1 MESSSKRRK
10 LDHSGSGLR
19 HDALIDFEAQSSARV
34 STASTFVLQTDELL
48 KEAKLDYGKTLK
60 GVDAN
65 LHRLKEAVDTAVPHG
80 PELITQ
86 VTSRFEK
93 KHRIVIPYPDPK
105 PAKDAPYKLS
115 YEKPASYNVVG
126 SYVAKTMVKSQ
137 AHFGIDMVVQM
148 PKTMFQEKDFTSMRY
163 FYRRAY
169 YITYIAASVKKELED
184 SFDIGF
190 EYLNENPLLPVL
202 ALRPKPEE
210 EEQEEDIKETTS
222 KASKKKTKAAK
233 SPYTIRL
240 IPCAPDGLFPKSKLL
255 PSSNNNRTGEA
266 DDKNTRSGTPFYNS
280 TLKAEET
287 FISYLRILTHAKNE
301 CPALTDACVL
311 GRIWLQQRGF
321 GSSVSQGGFGH
332 FEWSVMIALLL
343 QMGGR
348 NGHAALS
355 NSLSST
361 ELFKATVQFLS
372 ATDFNKKPFV
382 FGSSKIN
389 ADTVREAGPVMYDPV
404 RELNILA
411 KMSPWSA
418 TLLQM
423 HAKSTTDLLA
433 DAAADKFDPTFIIKS
448 DAPLQTYDAIFE
460 IKNQDTARLLNSPD
474 RRGSAWD
481 FSLEAH
487 KVLKKAYGTRAHL
500 VHFQL
505 PAKTGWS
512 LDSAPL
518 SGSSKVQFGVMF
530 EFAQMSRQME
540 HGPAAEEQKDAAKFR
555 QFWGEKAELRRF
567 KDGSILECVEWSSK
581 VPFQICEEIAAHTL
595 KRHLKVASEDITS
608 FGAGFSN
615 IVDFSHMDKEAFD
628 AARRAFQT
636 LEHDIR
642 NLEDLP
648 LQIRQLSAVSP
659 AARYASVEAPR
670 PGFHT
675 GTIEPIDVNLYFE
688 ASGRWPE
695 NLVAIQETKIEFLL
709 DFDRR
714 LTATKEN
721 ITTYLGRENREIGIE
736 NLAYLDIV
744 YESGAAFRLRI
755 HADLEDILFQRQIKN
770 KMLDHH
776 IREES
781 EAALARTNWFFATL
795 PIHTQTIATFCT
807 RLHPLSQTIRLVKH
821 WFNSHKLSS
830 HISEELIELFVL
842 HVFLQPYPWRAPTS
856 ASTGFLRTLTFLS
869 RWDWRDEPLIVDS
882 AEDLTDDNRHSIRK
896 ELEAWRKKDP
906 NMNST
911 VMIVATSND
920 TSGLAYTRNGP
931 SKLIASRMTRLAKAA
946 CKLVKDSGYRVD
958 ATELFDTSL
967 EDYDVLFHLSRK
979 AVRSILR
986 EAASDPSA
994 RRHSQFK
1001 NLDDRTGRAPLPIRA
1016 HPVDVLIQELQRVYE
1031 DTLVFFRGTNT
1042 SDEDDTVIGAIW
1054 NPKLQQQKFR
1064 AGLPYNF
1071 RTVADEEEDVVTVN
1085 RKAVLLEIARIGGD
1099 MIRKI
1104 EEVE

>member
-10 LDHSGSGLR
+10 IDHAGSGLR
-19 HDALIDFEAQSSARV
+19 HDALIDFEARSSARV

-48 KEAKLDYGKTLK
+48 KEAKLDYGKALK
-60 GVDAN
+60 GVDEN
-65 LHRLKEAVDTAVPHG
+65 LHRLKEAIDTAEPHS

-86 VTSRFEK
+86 VTTRFEK

-105 PAKDAPYKLS
+105 PVKDAPYKLS
-115 YEKPASYNVVG
+115 FEKPASYNVVG
-126 SYVAKTMVKSQ
+126 SYVAKTMIKSQ

-169 YITYIAASVKKELED
+169 YIAYIAASVKKELED
-184 SFDIGF
+184 SMDIGF

-210 EEQEEDIKETTS
+210 EDEDNKG
-222 KASKKKTKAAK
+222 KPSKKKAKATK

-240 IPCAPDGLFPKSKLL
+240 IPCAPEGLFPKTKLL
-255 PSSNNNRTGEA
+255 PTSNNNRSGET
-266 DDKNTRSGTPFYNS
+266 DDKKTKSGTPFYNS
-280 TLKAEET
+280 TLKAEEA
-287 FISYLRILTHAKNE
+287 FISYLRVLTHAKNE
-301 CPALTDACVL
+301 CPALTDACAL

-348 NGHAALS
+348 NGQAMLS

-361 ELFKATVQFLS
+361 ELFKAAVQFLS
-372 ATDFNKKPFV
+372 TTDFNEKPFV

-389 ADTVREAGPVMYDPV
+389 ADTVKEAGPVMYDPI
-404 RELNILA
+404 RELNVLY

-418 TLLQM
+418 SLLQM
-423 HAKSTTDLLA
+423 HAKSTTDNLA
-433 DAAADKFDPTFIIKS
+433 DEAADKFAPTFIIKS
-448 DAPLQTYDAIFE
+448 DAPLQTFDAIFE
-460 IKNQDTARLLNSPD
+460 VKSQYVKPSDSPD
-474 RRGSAWD
+474 RRGAAWD

-487 KVLKKAYGTRAHL
+487 KVLAKAFGNRSHL

-505 PAKTGWS
+505 PSKAGWKLS
-512 LDSAPL
+512 SAP
-518 SGSSKVQFGVMF
+518 SSDAGKVQFGVMF
-530 EFAQMSRQME
+530 EFAQMARQME
-540 HGPAAEEQKDAAKFR
+540 HGPAAEEQEEAAKFR
-555 QFWGEKAELRRF
+555 RFWGEKAELRRF

-581 VPFQICEEIAAHTL
+581 VPFQICEEIAEHTL
-595 KRHLKVASEDITS
+595 KRHLKVESGAITAY
-608 FGAGFSN
+608 GAGFSN
-615 IVDFSHMDKEAFD
+615 IVTFTHMDKEAFD

-636 LEHDIR
+636 LEYDIR

-648 LQIRQLSAVSP
+648 LQIRQLAAVSP
-659 AARYASVEAPR
+659 AARYASVDAPR

-714 LTATKEN
+714 LKATKEN
-721 ITTYLGRENREIGIE
+721 ITTHLGRENKEIGIE

-744 YESGAAFRLRI
+744 YDTGTAFRLRI
-755 HADLEDILFQRQIKN
+755 HADLEDILLERQIKN
-770 KMLDHH
+770 KTLDPR
-776 IREES
+776 IREDS
-781 EAALARTNWFFATL
+781 EAALARTKWLFETL

-821 WFNSHKLSS
+821 WFNAHKLSS

-842 HVFLQPYPWRAPTS
+842 SVFLQPYPWRAPTS
-856 ASTGFLRTLTFLS
+856 ASTGFLRVLTLLS

-882 AEDLTDDNRHSIRK
+882 AEELTDDDRHNIRK
-896 ELEAWRKKDP
+896 ELEGWRKKDP
-906 NMNST
+906 NMNHT
-911 VMIVATSND
+911 VMFVATSVD

-946 CKLVKDSGYRVD
+946 CKVVKDSGYSID
-958 ATELFDTSL
+958 AIELFETSL

-979 AVRSILR
+979 AIRSILR
-986 EAASDPSA
+986 EAACDPSA
-994 RRHSQFK
+994 HRRSQFK

-1016 HPVDVLIQELQRVYE
+1016 HPVDILMQELQRIYE
-1031 DTLVFFRGTNT
+1031 DTLVFFRGTNNGE
-1042 SDEDDTVIGAIW
+1042 EDDAVIGAIW

-1071 RTVADEEEDVVTVN
+1071 QKVTGEDDDVVVVN
-1085 RKAVLLEIARIGGD
+1085 RKAVLAEISRIGGD

>member
-19 HDALIDFEAQSSARV
+19 HDALIDFEARSSARV

-48 KEAKLDYGKTLK
+48 KEAKLDYGKALK
-60 GVDAN
+60 DVDAN
-65 LHRLKEAVDTAVPHG
+65 LHRLKEAVATATPHG
-80 PELITQ
+80 PEPITE

-115 YEKPASYNVVG
+115 FEKPASYNVVG

-137 AHFGIDMVVQM
+137 AQFGIDMVVQM
-148 PKTMFQEKDFTSMRY
+148 PKTLFQEKDFTSMRY

-169 YITYIAASVKKELED
+169 YIAYIAANVKKELGD
-184 SFDIGF
+184 SMDIGF

-210 EEQEEDIKETTS
+210 EETEAKEING
-222 KASKKKTKAAK
+222 KASKKKLKITK

-240 IPCAPDGLFPKSKLL
+240 IPCAPDGLFPKPKLL
-255 PSSNNNRTGEA
+255 PSSNNNRSGES
-266 DDKNTRSGTPFYNS
+266 DDKKPQAGTPFYNS

-287 FISYLRILTHAKNE
+287 FISYLRVLTHAKNE

-321 GSSVSQGGFGH
+321 GSSISQGGFGH
-332 FEWSVMIALLL
+332 FEWSVMVALLL

-348 NGHAALS
+348 KGQAALS

-361 ELFKATVQFLS
+361 ELFKAAVQFLS

-382 FGSSKIN
+382 FGSSKIST
-389 ADTVREAGPVMYDPV
+389 DSVREAGPVMYDPI
-404 RELNILA
+404 RELNVLS

-418 TLLQM
+418 SLLQM

-433 DAAADKFDPTFIIKS
+433 DEAADKFDPTFIVKS
-448 DAPLQTYDAIFE
+448 DAPLQTFDAIFE
-460 IKNQDTARLLNSPD
+460 IKSKDIPKSSSSTD
-474 RRGSAWD
+474 CRGPAWD

-487 KVLKKAYGTRAHL
+487 KVLTKAYGTRAHI

-505 PAKTGWS
+505 PTRAGWS
-512 LDSAPL
+512 LGSAPTSS
-518 SGSSKVQFGVMF
+518 SGKLQFGVMF

-540 HGPAAEEQKDAAKFR
+540 HGPAAEEQKEAAKFR

-581 VPFQICEEIAAHTL
+581 VPFQICKEIAAYTL
-595 KRHLKVASEDITS
+595 KRHLKVAGEDIIA

-615 IVDFSHMDKEAFD
+615 IVTFSHMDKEAFD

-636 LEHDIR
+636 LEYDIR
-642 NLEDLP
+642 NLEELP
-648 LQIRQLSAVSP
+648 LQIRQLSPVSP
-659 AARYASVEAPR
+659 AARYASVDAPS

-688 ASGRWPE
+688 ASNRWPE

-714 LTATKEN
+714 LTAAKAH
-721 ITTYLGRENREIGIE
+721 ITTYLGRDNKEIGIE
-736 NLAYLDIV
+736 NLAYLDII

-755 HADLEDILFQRQIKN
+755 HADLEDTLLERQIKN
-770 KMLDHH
+770 KTLDAH
-776 IREES
+776 IREQS
-781 EAALARTNWFFATL
+781 EAVLARTNWFFATL
-795 PIHTQTIATFCT
+795 PIHTQTISTFCT

-830 HISEELIELFVL
+830 HICEELIELFVL

-882 AEDLTDDNRHSIRK
+882 AEELTDDDRHNIRK
-896 ELEAWRKKDP
+896 ELESRRKKDP
-906 NMNST
+906 NMNHT
-911 VMIVATSND
+911 VMFVATSND

-946 CKLVKDSGYRVD
+946 CKLVKDSGYHID
-958 ATELFDTSL
+958 ATELFETSL

-979 AVRSILR
+979 AIRSILR

-1016 HPVDVLIQELQRVYE
+1016 HPVDVLMEELQRVY
-1031 DTLVFFRGTNT
+1031 DDSLVFFRGTNN

-1071 RTVADEEEDVVTVN
+1071 HKVADEEGDVVVVN
-1085 RKAVLLEIARIGGD
+1085 RKAVLSEIARIGGD

>member
-1 MESSSKRRK
+1 
-10 LDHSGSGLR
+10 
-19 HDALIDFEAQSSARV
+19 
-34 STASTFVLQTDELL
+34 
-48 KEAKLDYGKTLK
+48 
-60 GVDAN
+60 
-65 LHRLKEAVDTAVPHG
+65 
-80 PELITQ
+80 
-86 VTSRFEK
+86 
-93 KHRIVIPYPDPK
+93 
-105 PAKDAPYKLS
+105 
-115 YEKPASYNVVG
+115 
-126 SYVAKTMVKSQ
+126 MVKSQ

-169 YITYIAASVKKELED
+169 YIAYIAASVKKELED
-184 SFDIGF
+184 SMDIGF

-210 EEQEEDIKETTS
+210 DDEDNKG
-222 KASKKKTKAAK
+222 KPSKKKAKAAK

-240 IPCAPDGLFPKSKLL
+240 IPCAPEGLFPKTKLL
-255 PSSNNNRTGEA
+255 PSSNNNRSGET
-266 DDKNTRSGTPFYNS
+266 DDKKTKSGTPFYNS

-287 FISYLRILTHAKNE
+287 FISYLRVLTHAKNE
-301 CPALTDACVL
+301 CPALTDACAL

-348 NGHAALS
+348 NGQAMLS

-361 ELFKATVQFLS
+361 ELFKAAVQFLS
-372 ATDFNKKPFV
+372 TTDFNEKPFV

-389 ADTVREAGPVMYDPV
+389 TDTVKEAGPVMYDPI
-404 RELNILA
+404 RELNVLY

-418 TLLQM
+418 SLLQM
-423 HAKSTTDLLA
+423 HAKSTTDNLA
-433 DAAADKFDPTFIIKS
+433 DEAADKFAPTFIIKS
-448 DAPLQTYDAIFE
+448 DAPLQTFDAIFE
-460 IKNQDTARLLNSPD
+460 VKSQYVKPSDSPD
-474 RRGSAWD
+474 RRGAAWD

-487 KVLKKAYGTRAHL
+487 KVLAKAFGNRSHL

-505 PAKTGWS
+505 PSKAGWK
-512 LDSAPL
+512 L
-518 SGSSKVQFGVMF
+518 GSVPSSDAGKVQFGVMF
-530 EFAQMSRQME
+530 EFAQMARQME
-540 HGPAAEEQKDAAKFR
+540 HGPAAEEQEEAAKFR
-555 QFWGEKAELRRF
+555 RFWGEKAELRRF

-581 VPFQICEEIAAHTL
+581 VPFQICEEIAEHTL
-595 KRHLKVASEDITS
+595 KRHLKVESGAITAY
-608 FGAGFSN
+608 GAGFSN
-615 IVDFSHMDKEAFD
+615 IVTFTHMDKEAFD

-636 LEHDIR
+636 LEYDIR

-648 LQIRQLSAVSP
+648 LQIRQLAAVSP
-659 AARYASVEAPR
+659 AARYASVDAPR

-688 ASGRWPE
+688 ASGRWAE

-714 LTATKEN
+714 LKATKEN
-721 ITTYLGRENREIGIE
+721 ITTHLGRENKEIGIE

-744 YESGAAFRLRI
+744 YDTGAAFRLRI
-755 HADLEDILFQRQIKN
+755 HSDNA
-770 KMLDHH
+770 
-776 IREES
+776 
-781 EAALARTNWFFATL
+781 
-795 PIHTQTIATFCT
+795 
-807 RLHPLSQTIRLVKH
+807 
-821 WFNSHKLSS
+821 HKLSS

-842 HVFLQPYPWRAPTS
+842 SVFLQPYPWRAPTS
-856 ASTGFLRTLTFLS
+856 ASTGFLRVLTFLS

-882 AEDLTDDNRHSIRK
+882 AEELTDDDRHNIRK
-896 ELEAWRKKDP
+896 ELEGWRKKDP
-906 NMNST
+906 NMNHT
-911 VMIVATSND
+911 VMFVATSVD
-920 TSGLAYTRNGP
+920 TSGLAYTRNRP

-946 CKLVKDSGYRVD
+946 CKVVKDSGYGID
-958 ATELFDTSL
+958 AFELFETSL

-979 AVRSILR
+979 AIRSILR
-986 EAASDPSA
+986 EAACDPSA
-994 RRHSQFK
+994 HRRSQFK

-1016 HPVDVLIQELQRVYE
+1016 HPVDIFMQELQRIYE
-1031 DTLVFFRGTNT
+1031 DTLVFFRGTNNGE
-1042 SDEDDTVIGAIW
+1042 EDDAVIGAIW

-1071 RTVADEEEDVVTVN
+1071 HKVAGEDDDVVVVN
-1085 RKAVLLEIARIGGD
+1085 RKAVLAEISRIGGD

>member
-1 MESSSKRRK
+1 MESNSKRRK
-10 LDHSGSGLR
+10 IDHAGYGLR
-19 HDALIDFEAQSSARV
+19 HDALIDFEARSSARV

-48 KEAKLDYGKTLK
+48 KEAKLDYGKALK
-60 GVDAN
+60 EVDEH
-65 LHRLKEAVDTAVPHG
+65 LHRLKEAIDNATPHG
-80 PELITQ
+80 PEPITQ
-86 VTSRFEK
+86 ISTRFEK

-137 AHFGIDMVVQM
+137 SQGVDMVVQM

-169 YITYIAASVKKELED
+169 YIAYIAASVKKELDD
-184 SFDIGF
+184 SMDISF

-210 EEQEEDIKETTS
+210 EDEDKETKET
-222 KASKKKTKAAK
+222 ASKKKKKAKASK

-240 IPCAPDGLFPKSKLL
+240 IPCAPEGLFPRSKLL
-255 PSSNNNRTGEA
+255 PTSNNNRIGET
-266 DDKNTRSGTPFYNS
+266 DDKKTKSGTPFYNS

-287 FISYLRILTHAKNE
+287 FISYLRVLTHAKNE
-301 CPALTDACVL
+301 CPGLTDACVL

-321 GSSVSQGGFGH
+321 GSSLSQGGFGH

-348 NGHAALS
+348 NGKALFS

-361 ELFKATVQFLS
+361 ELFKAAIQFLS
-372 ATDFNKKPFV
+372 ATDFNEKPFV
-382 FGSSKIN
+382 FGSSKIR
-389 ADTVREAGPVMYDPV
+389 ADTVREAGPVMYDPI
-404 RELNILA
+404 RELNVMS

-418 TLLQM
+418 SLLQM
-423 HAKSTTDLLA
+423 HAKSTTDNFA
-433 DAAADKFDPTFIIKS
+433 DEAADKFAPTFIIKS
-448 DAPLQTYDAIFE
+448 DALLQTFDAIFE
-460 IKNQDTARLLNSPD
+460 LKSHVSKHLESPD
-474 RRGSAWD
+474 CRGSAWD

-487 KVLKKAYGTRAHL
+487 KVLKKAYGNRSHL
-500 VHFQL
+500 LHFQL
-505 PAKTGWS
+505 PSKAGWK
-512 LDSAPL
+512 LGSAPPSD
-518 SGSSKVQFGVMF
+518 SGKVQFAVMF
-530 EFAQMSRQME
+530 EFAQMGRQME
-540 HGPAAEEQKDAAKFR
+540 HGPPAEEPDEAAKFR
-555 QFWGEKAELRRF
+555 RFWGDKAELRRF

-581 VPFQICEEIAAHTL
+581 VPFQICEEIAKHTL
-595 KRHLKVASEDITS
+595 KRHLKVDSGDITA

-615 IVDFSHMDKEAFD
+615 IVTFSHMDKEAFD

-636 LEHDIR
+636 LEYDIR

-659 AARYASVEAPR
+659 AARYASVDAPT

-675 GTIEPIDVNLYFE
+675 GTIEPIDVNIYFE

-695 NLVAIQETKIEFLL
+695 NSVAIQETKIEFLL

-714 LTATKEN
+714 LTSTKEN
-721 ITTYLGRENREIGIE
+721 IKTYLGRDNKEIGIE

-744 YESGAAFRLRI
+744 YDTGAAFRLRI
-755 HADLEDILFQRQIKN
+755 HADLEDILLERQIKN
-770 KMLDHH
+770 KTLDPR

-781 EAALARTNWFFATL
+781 EEVLARTKWFFETL

-807 RLHPLSQTIRLVKH
+807 RLHPLSQTIRLVKQ
-821 WFNSHKLSS
+821 WFNAHKLSG

-842 HVFLQPYPWRAPTS
+842 NVFLQPYPWRAPTS

-869 RWDWRDEPLIVDS
+869 RWDWRDEPLLVDS
-882 AEDLTDDNRHSIRK
+882 AEELTDDDRHTIRH

-906 NMNST
+906 NMNHT
-911 VMIVATSND
+911 VMFVATSVD

-946 CKLVKDSGYRVD
+946 CKLVKDSGYHID
-958 ATELFDTSL
+958 ATDLFDTSL

-979 AVRSILR
+979 AIRSILR

-1001 NLDDRTGRAPLPIRA
+1001 NLDERTGRAPLPIRA
-1016 HPVDVLIQELQRVYE
+1016 HPVDVFMQELQRVYE
-1031 DTLVFFRGTNT
+1031 DTLVFFRGTHNG
-1042 SDEDDTVIGAIW
+1042 DEDDAVIGAIW

-1071 RTVADEEEDVVTVN
+1071 HNVAGEDGDVVVVN
-1085 RKAVLLEIARIGGD
+1085 RKAVLSEIARIGGD
-1099 MIRKI
+1099 MIKKI

>member
-10 LDHSGSGLR
+10 IDHAGSGLR
-19 HDALIDFEAQSSARV
+19 HDALIDFEARSSARV

-48 KEAKLDYGKTLK
+48 KEARLDYGKALK
-60 GVDAN
+60 GADEN
-65 LHRLKEAVDTAVPHG
+65 LHKLKEAIDTAEPHG

-86 VTSRFEK
+86 VTTRFEK

-115 YEKPASYNVVG
+115 FEKPASYNVVG

-169 YITYIAASVKKELED
+169 YIAYIAASVKKELED
-184 SFDIGF
+184 SMDIGF

-210 EEQEEDIKETTS
+210 DDEDNKG
-222 KASKKKTKAAK
+222 KPSKKKAKAAK

-240 IPCAPDGLFPKSKLL
+240 IPCAPEGLFPKTKLL
-255 PSSNNNRTGEA
+255 PSSNNNRSGET
-266 DDKNTRSGTPFYNS
+266 DDKKTKSGTPFYNS
-280 TLKAEET
+280 TLKAEEA
-287 FISYLRILTHAKNE
+287 FISYLRVLTHAKNE
-301 CPALTDACVL
+301 CPALTDACAL

-348 NGHAALS
+348 NGQAMLS

-361 ELFKATVQFLS
+361 ELFKAAVQFLS
-372 ATDFNKKPFV
+372 TTDFNEKPFV

-389 ADTVREAGPVMYDPV
+389 ADTVKEVGPVMYDPI
-404 RELNILA
+404 RELNVLY

-418 TLLQM
+418 SLLQM
-423 HAKSTTDLLA
+423 HAKSTTDNLA
-433 DAAADKFDPTFIIKS
+433 DEAADKFAPTFIIKS
-448 DAPLQTYDAIFE
+448 DAPLQTFDAIFE
-460 IKNQDTARLLNSPD
+460 VKSQYVKPSDSPD
-474 RRGSAWD
+474 RRGAAWD

-487 KVLKKAYGTRAHL
+487 KVLAKAFGNRSHL

-505 PAKTGWS
+505 PSKAGWK
-512 LDSAPL
+512 LGSAP
-518 SGSSKVQFGVMF
+518 SSDAGKVQFGVMF
-530 EFAQMSRQME
+530 EFAQMARQME
-540 HGPAAEEQKDAAKFR
+540 HGPAAEEQEEAAKFR
-555 QFWGEKAELRRF
+555 RFWGEKAELRRF

-581 VPFQICEEIAAHTL
+581 VPFQICEEIAEHTL
-595 KRHLKVASEDITS
+595 KRHLKVENGAITAY
-608 FGAGFSN
+608 GAGFSN
-615 IVDFSHMDKEAFD
+615 IVTFTHMDKEAFD

-636 LEHDIR
+636 LEYDIR

-648 LQIRQLSAVSP
+648 LQIRQLAAVSP
-659 AARYASVEAPR
+659 AARYASVDAPR

-714 LTATKEN
+714 LKATKEN
-721 ITTYLGRENREIGIE
+721 ITTHLGRENKEIGIE

-744 YESGAAFRLRI
+744 YDTGAAFRLRI
-755 HADLEDILFQRQIKN
+755 HADLEDILLERQIKN
-770 KMLDHH
+770 KTLDPR
-776 IREES
+776 IREDS
-781 EAALARTNWFFATL
+781 EAALARTKWLFETL

-821 WFNSHKLSS
+821 WFNAHKLSS

-842 HVFLQPYPWRAPTS
+842 SVFLQPYPWRAPTS
-856 ASTGFLRTLTFLS
+856 ASTGFLRVLTFLS

-882 AEDLTDDNRHSIRK
+882 AEELTDDDRHNIRK
-896 ELEAWRKKDP
+896 ELEGWRKKDP
-906 NMNST
+906 NMNHT
-911 VMIVATSND
+911 VMFVATSVD

-946 CKLVKDSGYRVD
+946 CKVVKDSGYRID
-958 ATELFDTSL
+958 AFELFETSL
-967 EDYDVLFHLSRK
+967 EDYDILFHLSRK
-979 AVRSILR
+979 AIRSILR
-986 EAASDPSA
+986 EAACDPSA
-994 RRHSQFK
+994 HRRSQFK

-1016 HPVDVLIQELQRVYE
+1016 HPVEIFMQELQRIYE
-1031 DTLVFFRGTNT
+1031 DTLVFFRGTNNGE
-1042 SDEDDTVIGAIW
+1042 EDDAVIGAIW

-1071 RTVADEEEDVVTVN
+1071 HKVAGEDDDVVVVN
-1085 RKAVLLEIARIGGD
+1085 RKAVLAEISRIGGD

>member
-1 MESSSKRRK
+1 
-10 LDHSGSGLR
+10 
-19 HDALIDFEAQSSARV
+19 
-34 STASTFVLQTDELL
+34 
-48 KEAKLDYGKTLK
+48 
-60 GVDAN
+60 
-65 LHRLKEAVDTAVPHG
+65 
-80 PELITQ
+80 
-86 VTSRFEK
+86 
-93 KHRIVIPYPDPK
+93 
-105 PAKDAPYKLS
+105 
-115 YEKPASYNVVG
+115 
-126 SYVAKTMVKSQ
+126 MVKSQ

-169 YITYIAASVKKELED
+169 YIAYIAARVKKELED
-184 SFDIGF
+184 SMDIGF

-210 EEQEEDIKETTS
+210 DDEDNKG
-222 KASKKKTKAAK
+222 KPSKKKAKAAK

-240 IPCAPDGLFPKSKLL
+240 IPCAPEGLFPKTKLL
-255 PSSNNNRTGEA
+255 PSSNNNRSGET
-266 DDKNTRSGTPFYNS
+266 DDKKTKSGTPFYNS

-287 FISYLRILTHAKNE
+287 FISYLRVLTHAKNE
-301 CPALTDACVL
+301 CPALTDACAL

-348 NGHAALS
+348 NGQAMLS

-361 ELFKATVQFLS
+361 ELFKAAVQFLS
-372 ATDFNKKPFV
+372 TTDFNEKPFV

-389 ADTVREAGPVMYDPV
+389 ADTVKEAGPVMYDPI
-404 RELNILA
+404 RELNVLY

-418 TLLQM
+418 SLLQM
-423 HAKSTTDLLA
+423 HAKSTTDNLA
-433 DAAADKFDPTFIIKS
+433 DEAADKFAPTFIIKS
-448 DAPLQTYDAIFE
+448 DAPLQTFDAIFE
-460 IKNQDTARLLNSPD
+460 VKSQYVKPSDSPD
-474 RRGSAWD
+474 RRGAAWD

-487 KVLKKAYGTRAHL
+487 KVLVKAFGNRSHL

-505 PAKTGWS
+505 PSKAGWK
-512 LDSAPL
+512 LGSAP
-518 SGSSKVQFGVMF
+518 SSDAGKVQFGVMF
-530 EFAQMSRQME
+530 EFAQMARQME
-540 HGPAAEEQKDAAKFR
+540 HGPAAEEQEEAAKFR
-555 QFWGEKAELRRF
+555 RFWGEKAELRRF

-581 VPFQICEEIAAHTL
+581 VPFQICEEIAEHTL
-595 KRHLKVASEDITS
+595 KRHLKVESGAITAY
-608 FGAGFSN
+608 GAGFSN
-615 IVDFSHMDKEAFD
+615 IVTFTHMDKEAFD

-636 LEHDIR
+636 LEYDIR

-648 LQIRQLSAVSP
+648 LQIRQLAAVSP
-659 AARYASVEAPR
+659 AARYASVDAPR

-714 LTATKEN
+714 LKATKEN
-721 ITTYLGRENREIGIE
+721 ITTHLGRENKEIGIE

-744 YESGAAFRLRI
+744 YDTGAAFRLRI
-755 HADLEDILFQRQIKN
+755 HADLEDILLERQIKN
-770 KMLDHH
+770 KTLDPR
-776 IREES
+776 IREDS
-781 EAALARTNWFFATL
+781 EAALARTKWLFETL

-821 WFNSHKLSS
+821 WFNAHKLSS
-830 HISEELIELFVL
+830 HISEELIELFAL
-842 HVFLQPYPWRAPTS
+842 SVFLQPYPWRAPTS
-856 ASTGFLRTLTFLS
+856 ASTGFLRVLTFLS

-882 AEDLTDDNRHSIRK
+882 AEELTDDDRHNIRK
-896 ELEAWRKKDP
+896 ELEGWRKKDP
-906 NMNST
+906 NMNHT
-911 VMIVATSND
+911 VMFVATSVD

-946 CKLVKDSGYRVD
+946 CKVVKDSGYGID
-958 ATELFDTSL
+958 AFELFETSL

-979 AVRSILR
+979 AIRSILR
-986 EAASDPSA
+986 EAACDPSA
-994 RRHSQFK
+994 HRRSQFK

-1016 HPVDVLIQELQRVYE
+1016 HPVDIFMQELQRIYE
-1031 DTLVFFRGTNT
+1031 DTLVFFRGTNNGE
-1042 SDEDDTVIGAIW
+1042 EDDAVIGAIW

-1071 RTVADEEEDVVTVN
+1071 HKVAGEDDDVVVVN
-1085 RKAVLLEIARIGGD
+1085 RKAVLAEISRIGGD